1 MAPDKPS
8 IVTTYSHEGKRYP
21 FYIFEVTK
29 YIFEVTKYIFEVT
42 KYIFEVTGTFR
53 KYLYISELQRPPNS
67 NILLAYLCI
76 YVVRLLYTKAK
87 EKEKGFG
94 AFLFLLLNHTKHT
107 AEHSGKQITLR
118 VIRRGTHFF
127 NGLLISPNPLPPHY
141 IDAELFGNVGFPLVR
156 FKRLIS
162 T

>member
-8 IVTTYSHEGKRYP
+8 IVTTFSHEGKRYP

-42 KYIFEVTGTFR
+42 KYIFEVTKYIFEVTGTFR
-53 KYLYISELQRPPNS
+53 KGLYIRELQQPPNS

-94 AFLFLLLNHTKHT
+94 AFLFLLLNHTKT
-107 AEHSGKQITLR
+107 HSRKQWNLSHSRDKTPRTQFFLKGFRFSGITMPC
-118 VIRRGTHFF
+118 
-127 NGLLISPNPLPPHY
+127 LLL
-141 IDAELFGNVGFPLVR
+141 
-156 FKRLIS
+156 
-162 T
+162 TQ

>member
-8 IVTTYSHEGKRYP
+8 IVTTFSHEGKRYP

-42 KYIFEVTGTFR
+42 GTFR
-53 KYLYISELQRPPNS
+53 KGLYIRELQQPPNS

-94 AFLFLLLNHTKHT
+94 AFLFLLLNHTKT
-107 AEHSGKQITLR
+107 HSRKQRNLSHPRDKTPRTPIF
-118 VIRRGTHFF
+118 I
-127 NGLLISPNPLPPHY
+127 
-141 IDAELFGNVGFPLVR
+141 
-156 FKRLIS
+156 
-162 T
+162 

>member
-8 IVTTYSHEGKRYP
+8 IVTTFSHEGKRYP

-42 KYIFEVTGTFR
+42 KYIFEVTKYIFEVTGTFR
-53 KYLYISELQRPPNS
+53 KGLYIRELQQPPNS

-87 EKEKGFG
+87 GKRKGFG
-94 AFLFLLLNHTKHT
+94 SLPFPFANPHQT
-107 AEHSGKQITLR
+107 HSRTQRK
-118 VIRRGTHFF
+118 
-127 NGLLISPNPLPPHY
+127 
-141 IDAELFGNVGFPLVR
+141 A
-156 FKRLIS
+156 
-162 T
+162 

>member
-8 IVTTYSHEGKRYP
+8 IVTTYSHEGKRYL
-21 FYIFEVTK
+21 F

-53 KYLYISELQRPPNS
+53 KGLYIRELQRPPNS

-87 EKEKGFG
+87 EKEKGFE

-107 AEHSGKQITLR
+107 AESSGTLTPPGIKPPVPQFLFEGLHLPKSTTSTLR
-118 VIRRGTHFF
+118 
-127 NGLLISPNPLPPHY
+127 
-141 IDAELFGNVGFPLVR
+141 
-156 FKRLIS
+156 
-162 T
+162 